1 MYGMIPGPN
10 FRDFFEKKKLKSKL
24 ERLELASPKKESVSL
39 DLLSLYVVNQVSR
52 KKEMN
57 KKPQH
62 VDICNTNVLTGRNNA
77 ELPMSPITV
86 PSKICLEE
94 SEIISSQMPNI
105 EFRINPNTLNC
116 PSNQE
121 LNYEEKGDITIEASR
136 RKDFDINFNKKQTKS
151 EMIPAP
157 QYYMYG
163 KCENDSDVSLSKEDI
178 GHVMEIKANP
188 FYLQCSKLHA
198 TKMDMFEIQDNWSQ
212 TNSNLCKS
220 GKCDM
225 SIECTVARECRCTVC
240 FADCYTNALTNNTAN
255 KDHQEAEQTTT

>member
-1 MYGMIPGPN
+1 MNWVGGSRNRII
-10 FRDFFEKKKLKSKL
+10 FKRERQKQKDFFEKKKLKSKL

-116 PSNQE
+116 PSNQSCPNSFYNWIQE
-121 LNYEEKGDITIEASR
+121 PTTLEKLEKNR
-136 RKDFDINFNKKQTKS
+136 LLPRCPV
-151 EMIPAP
+151 E
-157 QYYMYG
+157 
-163 KCENDSDVSLSKEDI
+163 CL
-178 GHVMEIKANP
+178 
-188 FYLQCSKLHA
+188 
-198 TKMDMFEIQDNWSQ
+198 
-212 TNSNLCKS
+212 S
-220 GKCDM
+220 GKKP
-225 SIECTVARECRCTVC
+225 SGRSPKILLTTEEHRERVAGETI
-240 FADCYTNALTNNTAN
+240 
-255 KDHQEAEQTTT
+255 